1 MSFLQRSLRIFM
13 SVFLFGSTALAQI
26 PPELRDVVLSGN
38 MNGRGSLDF
47 RDNAG
52 NIVSEV
58 PKDSEGSILEVKQL
72 KKTRSWGI
80 KIKVTKVGDS
90 KSRNKAKVGDEV
102 WVYFAQK
109 NPWLELKD
117 KEGVE
122 VQDPEAA
129 LVARAKRD
137 GTGIPAE
144 GTVASPRLPTKE
156 EIKAQETRVAQPGED
171 PNLAMESDRTK
182 TQGTAVCLDCKMPKT
197 KDALNAK
204 KNRESIGDIKSE
216 IQRNLAEN
224 KVKDAAGMWAND
236 PLVMAYSESAEVKRM
251 ISHADRNKLKASDK
265 WCYRY
270 VKRALMAGDIVKK
283 YPPGGYGK
291 DGLRDL
297 KAQGMIN
304 MLEDPRYKD
313 LIKSPNDVP
322 KGAVIVYHNDDP
334 YAAGDTQIK
343 SDWAD
348 KGKYISD
355 FSSPNSFL
363 KSPRARQAARN
374 KKPYRMIG
382 VMIKDMSKE

>member
-117 KEGVE
+117 KEGIE

-144 GTVASPRLPTKE
+144 GTVASPSLPTKE

-182 TQGTAVCLDCKMPKT
+182 TQGTAICLDCATPKS
-197 KDALNAK
+197 KEALNAK
-204 KNRESIGDIKSE
+204 KNRAQLDDIKSE
-216 IQRNLAEN
+216 IQRNLAETKAN
-224 KVKDAAGMWAND
+224 EAAGIWAND
-236 PLVMAYSESAEVKRM
+236 PMVMAYSESEQAKRM
-251 ISHADRNKLKASDK
+251 AAYANKNKNSRSIK
-265 WCYRY
+265 YCYRY
-270 VKRALMAGDIVKK
+270 VKRALLAGDMVKT
-283 YPPGGYGK
+283 YPPGAHAK
-291 DGLRDL
+291 EAVRDL

-304 MLEDPRYKD
+304 MLDNPKYREM
-313 LIKSPNDVP
+313 IKSPEDAP
-322 KGAVIVYHNDDP
+322 KNAIIVYENDDP
-334 YAAGDTQIK
+334 RASGDTQIK
-343 SDWAD
+343 TDWGTN
-348 KGKYISD
+348 GKYISD
-355 FSSPNSFL
+355 FASNNSYL
-363 KSPRARQAARN
+363 KSPRAREAAKN
-374 KKPYRMIG
+374 KKPYRIKG
-382 VMIKDMSKE
+382 VMIKDLTKE